1 MNPFDPEP
9 PGGDGRRQD
18 RLLVWAAT
26 AGALGCS
33 VLIFLLTSAQA
44 PEPVAEP
51 IPPLGTAWPAAST
64 TTSAAPATTSATT
77 TVAPPAT
84 TTPVKTTTKPATT
97 THNVVITTTTTTPAP
112 TSSRRCLA
120 ASWQQD
126 TAYDGGAM
134 VAFGGRLWVA
144 KWWNYNSVP
153 GANTEGVWEPA
164 QRC

>member
-1 MNPFDPEP
+1 MDPFDPEP
-9 PGGDGRRQD
+9 PGGDSRRQD
-18 RLLVWAAT
+18 RLLVWAST

-51 IPPLGTAWPAAST
+51 MPTLGTAWPGASKPA
-64 TTSAAPATTSATT
+64 TSAAPAATSATT
-77 TVAPPAT
+77 AVAPPAT
-84 TTPVKTTTKPATT
+84 TTPAKTTTNPVRTTHDAVATT
-97 THNVVITTTTTTPAP
+97 TPVS

-120 ASWQQD
+120 ASWQKD
-126 TAYDGGAM
+126 TAYEGGAM
-134 VAFGGRLWVA
+134 VAFGGGLWVA